1 MPHTRCRA
9 AVTYARAQV
18 AIAVIALGL
27 AACGGEP
34 AATSSPSPSPTAQ
47 ATHSPSPTGVTFN
60 INPEP
65 GVRAAG
71 TITVFAG
78 ASSTTI
84 ELKIS
89 GLQPDSSH
97 VSHIHVGTC
106 APAQRGGIKFA
117 LNQVIADGQG
127 QADTRTTLN
136 NVKFPPAG
144 ELWYVVVHAGA
155 DMQGASSKYL
165 LCGNLFF

>member
-1 MPHTRCRA
+1 MTA
-9 AVTYARAQV
+9 ARAQV
-18 AIAVIALGL
+18 AIVAIALGL
-27 AACGGEP
+27 GACGGQ
-34 AATSSPSPSPTAQ
+34 AATNPSPSPAPSGL
-47 ATHSPSPTGVTFN
+47 HSPSPAGVTFN
-60 INPEP
+60 ILPEP

-78 ASSTTI
+78 ATSTTI

-97 VSHIHVGTC
+97 VSHIHAGSC
-106 APAQRGGIKFA
+106 LPAQRGGIRFA

-136 NVKFPPAG
+136 VRFPPAG
-144 ELWYVVVHAGA
+144 ERWYVVVHAGP
-155 DMQGASSKYL
+155 DMQGSSSKYL